1 MIVNNKPH
9 QWKPNATVAAIIER
23 DGRFLM
29 IEEETP
35 SGLRLNQPAGHLE
48 RGETLLQAVAREAWE
63 ESGWL
68 FTPRGLTGIYLADAQ
83 HGDITYMRF
92 AFHGDAVPPASPP
105 RLDVGIVAVHWLAY
119 EDISAQSARL
129 RSPVVLQC
137 LADYRNGIAYPLQ
150 LIRDLR

>member
-1 MIVNNKPH
+1 MIVNNKAR

-35 SGLRLNQPAGHLE
+35 GGLRLNQPAGHLE
-48 RGETLLQAVAREAWE
+48 RGETLLQAVAREARE
-63 ESGWL
+63 ECGWL

-83 HGDITYMRF
+83 DGDITYMRF
-92 AFHGDAVPPASPP
+92 AFHGDAVPPSSPP
-105 RLDVGIVAVHWLAY
+105 QLDEGIVAVHWLAY
-119 EDISAQSARL
+119 EDIAAQTARL

>member
-1 MIVNNKPH
+1 MIVNSKAR

-35 SGLRLNQPAGHLE
+35 DGLRLNQPAGHLE
-48 RGETLLQAVAREAWE
+48 RGETLLQAVARETRE

-83 HGDITYMRF
+83 DGDITYMRF
-92 AFHGDAVPPASPP
+92 AFHGDAVPSGSPQ
-105 RLDVGIVAVHWLAY
+105 RLDEGIVAVHWLAY
-119 EDISAQSARL
+119 EDIAAQTARL

-150 LIRDLR
+150 LISDLR